1 MNKHLEKLFKGI
13 KSIDEWID
21 LMEDLQKTH
30 VFEKAD
36 EGEQIS
42 KGKNPL
48 EKSNDEK
55 EAEVVAADAP
65 PAAVPGETPGAN
77 VAIGKKD
84 IDKDTAEGEKPSEI
98 KIGAK
103 ADKLNKKPKTK
114 VQPNS
119 EYSNIDAVG

>member
-1 MNKHLEKLFKGI
+1 MNNKLNKLFESVKN
-13 KSIDEWID
+13 IDEWVK
-21 LMEDLQKTH
+21 LMEDLQNKH
-30 VFEKAD
+30 VYEKAD
-36 EGEQIS
+36 KGEQIS

-55 EAEVVAADAP
+55 EVEVMDAQ

-77 VAIGKKD
+77 VAIGNKD
-84 IDKDTAEGEKPSEI
+84 VDLDTAEGEKPSEI

-103 ADKLNKKPKTK
+103 ADKLEKKPKTK

>member
-1 MNKHLEKLFKGI
+1 MNKNLEKLFRGI

-36 EGEQIS
+36 KGEQIS

-55 EAEVVAADAP
+55 QADAVLDQP

-77 VAIGKKD
+77 ISIGNKE

-98 KIGAK
+98 KLGAK
-103 ADKLNKKPKTK
+103 ADKLEKKPKTK
-114 VQPNS
+114 LQPNS